1 VQGGALPARAG
12 GRAGGER
19 RGRGGASPRVLWQ
32 AAAVAILLMLLLPM
46 TALAQTRDL
55 DKETREVAG
64 ALMCPVCQNL
74 SAADSQ
80 SELAEQ
86 MRQVVRAK
94 LAAGESREQILAY
107 FVDRYGEEILI
118 DPPKRGFNLFIW
130 VVPPLLLI
138 GFGVVLWRSVRR
150 WRARGAEAPVVSPV
164 ESGAYAERLRRDLG
178 SV

>member
-1 VQGGALPARAG
+1 
-12 GRAGGER
+12 
-19 RGRGGASPRVLWQ
+19 
-32 AAAVAILLMLLLPM
+32 
-46 TALAQTRDL
+46 
-55 DKETREVAG
+55 
-64 ALMCPVCQNL
+64 MCPVCQNL

-130 VVPPLLLI
+130 VVPPLLLL
-138 GFGVVLWRSVRR
+138 GFGVVVWRTVRR
-150 WRARGAEAPVVSPV
+150 WRSHAAVTAEPPVAPVA
-164 ESGAYAERLRRDLG
+164 GGKYAERLRRDLG

>member
-1 VQGGALPARAG
+1 MR
-12 GRAGGER
+12 
-19 RGRGGASPRVLWQ
+19 S
-32 AAAVAILLMLLLPM
+32 LLL
-46 TALAQTRDL
+46 ALLLALLPTVAFAQSAEMDRQ
-55 DKETREVAG
+55 TREVAG

-130 VVPPLLLI
+130 VVPPLLLL
-138 GFGVVLWRSVRR
+138 GFGVVLWRTVRR
-150 WRARGAEAPVVSPV
+150 WRTRAAEAPVVTAV
-164 ESGAYAERLRRDLG
+164 EGGAYAERLRRDLG

>member
-1 VQGGALPARAG
+1 MRSLLLAL
-12 GRAGGER
+12 
-19 RGRGGASPRVLWQ
+19 
-32 AAAVAILLMLLLPM
+32 LLLPGA
-46 TALAQTRDL
+46 ALAQESPEL
-55 DKETREVAG
+55 DRQAREVAG

-130 VVPPLLLI
+130 VVPPLLLL
-138 GFGVVLWRSVRR
+138 GFGVVLWRTVRR
-150 WRARGAEAPVVSPV
+150 WRARAAEPPVVSPV
-164 ESGAYAERLRRDLG
+164 ESGPYAERLRRDLG

>member
-1 VQGGALPARAG
+1 VRSLVLAL
-12 GRAGGER
+12 
-19 RGRGGASPRVLWQ
+19 
-32 AAAVAILLMLLLPM
+32 LLALLLP
-46 TALAQTRDL
+46 AAVLAQGRDL

-64 ALMCPVCQNL
+64 ALMCPICQNL

-107 FVDRYGEEILI
+107 FVDRYGEEVLI

-138 GFGVVLWRSVRR
+138 GFGFVLWRTVRR
-150 WRARGAEAPVVSPV
+150 WRARAAEAPVVAPV
-164 ESGAYAERLRRDLG
+164 EGPYAERLRRDLG